1 LVIDGDG
8 DGTVRKHSF
17 GGEFD
22 EVFEYPDEV
31 DENIIIV
38 KNILICIFYFKLVFK
53 INKTYSELLLNE
65 NILKI

>member
-1 LVIDGDG
+1 MVMVMAQLVNNIL
-8 DGTVRKHSF
+8 

-38 KNILICIFYFKLVFK
+38 SNILICILYFKLVFK
-53 INKTYSELLLNE
+53 INKT
-65 NILKI
+65 

>member
-1 LVIDGDG
+1 MVIDGDG

-17 GGEFD
+17 GSEFD

-38 KNILICIFYFKLVFK
+38 RNILICIFYFKLVFK
-53 INKTYSELLLNE
+53 INKT
-65 NILKI
+65 